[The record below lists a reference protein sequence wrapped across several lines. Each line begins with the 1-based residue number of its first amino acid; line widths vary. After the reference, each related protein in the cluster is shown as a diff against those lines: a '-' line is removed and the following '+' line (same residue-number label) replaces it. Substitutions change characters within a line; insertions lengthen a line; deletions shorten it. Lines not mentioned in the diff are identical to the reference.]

1 MIKIKILVALN
12 NEKIFKM
19 IKKEFSSKEDVVYKY
34 DIDSKENVIEFLSNK
49 KEEYTVITREDL
61 SGNIDNKLYIKQ
73 MRVANPNINI
83 VYFVKNLDKEYKEF
97 LFANEVFNIFEGE
110 DIDVDKLVEMVKED
124 KKVVYEKSSLKEA
137 ALKYDFAS
145 NTPSIIKKEII
156 AVYGTSGSGK
166 SIVSS
171 LIAKK
176 IAKDFNIKVALLD
189 MDIEDPSIDIINNI
203 DEKDVNLSQ
212 IVESVD
218 NLNEINSIIEKYMI
232 KDVKNK
238 NLWYIT
244 NNCSLFE
251 CQNKLSNK
259 YYEKIYGSMYN
270 KCDYTI
276 IDLPSSP
283 FLDVVPYTLNI
294 ATKIFFVINA
304 NYMSIRQAI
313 KYINLITKLWD
324 NDNGKIYLIVNKMQ
338 KDSLDIKQIE
348 SLLDGYK
355 IVTVLDYSKDIEGY
369 INGGV
374 YDLNIDFDLSK
385 LYEKLGLKEKEKR
398 TNIIKR
404 IYSNI
409 SKK

>member
-12 NEKIFKM
+12 NDKIFKLV
-19 IKKEFSSKEDVVYKY
+19 KKEFNKESNEVYRY
-34 DIDSKENVIEFLSNK
+34 DIDTKENVIEFLSKNRD
-49 KEEYTVITREDL
+49 EYTVLTREDL
-61 SGNIDNKLYIKQ
+61 AGSVDNKLFVKQ
-73 MRVANPNINI
+73 MRAANPNITI
-83 VYFVKNLDKEYKEF
+83 IYFVNSLNREYKEF
-97 LFANEVFNIFEGE
+97 LFANEVFNIFEGG
-110 DIDVDKLVEMVKED
+110 DVDINKVLLSIKED
-124 KKVVYEKSSLKEA
+124 KKVVYEKSNINETA
-137 ALKYDFAS
+137 QKYEY
-145 NTPSIIKKEII
+145 NPNISIIKKEII
-156 AVYGTSGSGK
+156 AIYGTSGSGK
-166 SIVSS
+166 SIISS
-171 LIAKK
+171 LLAKR
-176 IAKDFNIKVALLD
+176 ISKDFNIKVALLD

-203 DEKDVNLSQ
+203 DEKDVSLSQ

-218 NLNEINSIIEKYMI
+218 NQNEINNIIEKYMI
-232 KDVKNK
+232 KDAKNK

-259 YYEKIYGSMYN
+259 YYEKIYSSLYK

-338 KDSLDIKQIE
+338 RDSLEIKQIE
-348 SLLDGYK
+348 SLLSGYK
-355 IVTVLDYSKDIEGY
+355 IVSVLDYSKDIEGY
-369 INGGV
+369 INGGI
-374 YDLNIDFDLSK
+374 YDLNVDFNLSK
-385 LYEKLGLKEKEKR
+385 LYEKLGLVTKPKKES
-398 TNIIKR
+398 IIKR
-404 IYSNI
+404 IYQ
-409 SKK
+409 KYK

>member
-12 NEKIFKM
+12 NDKIFKLV
-19 IKKEFSSKEDVVYKY
+19 KKEFNKESNEVYRY
-34 DIDSKENVIEFLSNK
+34 DIDTKENVIEFLSKNRD
-49 KEEYTVITREDL
+49 EYTVLTREDL
-61 SGNIDNKLYIKQ
+61 AGSIDNKLYIKQ
-73 MRVANPNINI
+73 MRAANPNVTII
-83 VYFVKNLDKEYKEF
+83 YFVNSLNREYKEF
-97 LFANEVFNIFEGE
+97 LFANEVFNIFEGG
-110 DIDVDKLVEMVKED
+110 DVDINKVLLSIKED
-124 KKVVYEKSSLKEA
+124 KKVVYEKSNIKEA
-137 ALKYDFAS
+137 AQKYEYNPNIS
-145 NTPSIIKKEII
+145 VIKKEII
-156 AVYGTSGSGK
+156 AIYGTSGSGK
-166 SIVSS
+166 SIISS
-171 LIAKK
+171 LLAKR
-176 IAKDFNIKVALLD
+176 ISKDFNIKVALLD

-203 DEKDVNLSQ
+203 DEKDVSLSQ

-218 NLNEINSIIEKYMI
+218 NQNEINNIIEKYMI
-232 KDVKNK
+232 KDAKNK

-259 YYEKIYGSMYN
+259 YYEKIYSSLYK

-338 KDSLDIKQIE
+338 RDSLEIKQIE
-348 SLLDGYK
+348 SLLSGYK
-355 IVTVLDYSKDIEGY
+355 IVSVLDYSKDIEGY
-369 INGGV
+369 INGGI
-374 YDLNIDFDLSK
+374 YDLNVDFNLSK
-385 LYEKLGLKEKEKR
+385 LYEKLGLVTKPIKES
-398 TNIIKR
+398 IIKR
-404 IYSNI
+404 IY
-409 SKK
+409 KKYK

>member
-12 NEKIFKM
+12 NDKIFKLV
-19 IKKEFSSKEDVVYKY
+19 KKEFNKESNEVYRY
-34 DIDSKENVIEFLSNK
+34 DIDTKENVIEFLSKNRD
-49 KEEYTVITREDL
+49 EYTVLTREDL
-61 SGNIDNKLYIKQ
+61 AGSVDNKLFVKQ
-73 MRVANPNINI
+73 MRAANPNITI
-83 VYFVKNLDKEYKEF
+83 IYFVNSLNREYKEF
-97 LFANEVFNIFEGE
+97 LFANEVFNIFEGG
-110 DIDVDKLVEMVKED
+110 DVDINKVLLSIKED
-124 KKVVYEKSSLKEA
+124 KKVVYEKSNINEA
-137 ALKYDFAS
+137 AQKYEYNPNVS
-145 NTPSIIKKEII
+145 VIKKEII
-156 AVYGTSGSGK
+156 AIYGTSGSGK
-166 SIVSS
+166 SIISS
-171 LIAKK
+171 LLAKR
-176 IAKDFNIKVALLD
+176 ISKDFNIKVALLD

-203 DEKDVNLSQ
+203 DEKDVSLSQ

-218 NLNEINSIIEKYMI
+218 NQNEINNIIEKYMI
-232 KDVKNK
+232 KDAKNK

-259 YYEKIYGSMYN
+259 YYEKIYSSLYK

-338 KDSLDIKQIE
+338 RDSLEIKQIE
-348 SLLDGYK
+348 SLLSGYK
-355 IVTVLDYSKDIEGY
+355 IVSVLDYSKDIEGY
-369 INGGV
+369 INGGI
-374 YDLNIDFDLSK
+374 YDLNVDFNLSK
-385 LYEKLGLKEKEKR
+385 LYEKLGLVAKPIKES
-398 TNIIKR
+398 IIKR
-404 IYSNI
+404 IY
-409 SKK
+409 KKYK

>member
-12 NEKIFKM
+12 NDKIFKLV
-19 IKKEFSSKEDVVYKY
+19 KKEFNKESNEVYRY
-34 DIDSKENVIEFLSNK
+34 DIDTKENVIEFLSKNRD
-49 KEEYTVITREDL
+49 EYTVLTREDL
-61 SGNIDNKLYIKQ
+61 AGSVDNKLFVKQ
-73 MRVANPNINI
+73 MRAANPNITI
-83 VYFVKNLDKEYKEF
+83 IYFVNSLNREYKEF
-97 LFANEVFNIFEGE
+97 LFANEVFNIFEGG
-110 DIDVDKLVEMVKED
+110 DIDINKVLLSIKED
-124 KKVVYEKSSLKEA
+124 KKVVYEKSNINEA
-137 ALKYDFAS
+137 AQKYEYNPNVS
-145 NTPSIIKKEII
+145 VIKKEII
-156 AVYGTSGSGK
+156 AIYGTSGSGK
-166 SIVSS
+166 SIISS
-171 LIAKK
+171 LLAKR
-176 IAKDFNIKVALLD
+176 ISKDFNIKVALLD

-203 DEKDVNLSQ
+203 DEKDVSLSQ

-218 NLNEINSIIEKYMI
+218 NQNEINNIIEKYMI
-232 KDVKNK
+232 KDAKNK

-259 YYEKIYGSMYN
+259 YYEKIYSSLYK

-338 KDSLDIKQIE
+338 RDSLEIKQIE
-348 SLLDGYK
+348 SLLSGYK
-355 IVTVLDYSKDIEGY
+355 IVSVLDYSKDIEGY
-369 INGGV
+369 INGGI
-374 YDLNIDFDLSK
+374 YDLNVDFNLSK
-385 LYEKLGLKEKEKR
+385 LYEKLGLVTKPKKES
-398 TNIIKR
+398 IIKR
-404 IYSNI
+404 IY
-409 SKK
+409 KKYK

>member
-12 NEKIFKM
+12 NDKIFKLV
-19 IKKEFSSKEDVVYKY
+19 KKEFNKDNNEVYRY
-34 DIDSKENVIEFLSNK
+34 DIDTKENVIEFLSKNRD
-49 KEEYTVITREDL
+49 EYTVLTREDL
-61 SGNIDNKLYIKQ
+61 AGSVDNKLFVKQ
-73 MRVANPNINI
+73 MRAANPNITI
-83 VYFVKNLDKEYKEF
+83 IYFVNSLNREYKEF
-97 LFANEVFNIFEGE
+97 LFANEVFNIFEGG
-110 DIDVDKLVEMVKED
+110 DVDINKVLLSIKED
-124 KKVVYEKSSLKEA
+124 KKVVYEKSNINEA
-137 ALKYDFAS
+137 AQKYEY
-145 NTPSIIKKEII
+145 NPNISIIKKEII
-156 AVYGTSGSGK
+156 AIYGTSGSGK
-166 SIVSS
+166 SIISS
-171 LIAKK
+171 LLAKR
-176 IAKDFNIKVALLD
+176 ISKDFNIKVALLD

-203 DEKDVNLSQ
+203 DEKDVSLSQ

-218 NLNEINSIIEKYMI
+218 NQNEINNIIEKYMI
-232 KDVKNK
+232 KDAKNK

-259 YYEKIYGSMYN
+259 YYEKIYSSLYK

-338 KDSLDIKQIE
+338 RDSLEIKQIE
-348 SLLDGYK
+348 SLLSGYK
-355 IVTVLDYSKDIEGY
+355 IVSVLDYSKDIEGY
-369 INGGV
+369 INGGI
-374 YDLNIDFDLSK
+374 YDLNVDFNLSK
-385 LYEKLGLKEKEKR
+385 LYEKLGLVTKPKKES
-398 TNIIKR
+398 IIKR
-404 IYSNI
+404 IYQ
-409 SKK
+409 KYK

>member
-12 NEKIFKM
+12 NDKIFKLV
-19 IKKEFSSKEDVVYKY
+19 KKEFNKDNNEVYRY
-34 DIDSKENVIEFLSNK
+34 DIDTKENVIEFLSKNRD
-49 KEEYTVITREDL
+49 EYTVLTREDL
-61 SGNIDNKLYIKQ
+61 AGSVDNKLFVKQ
-73 MRVANPNINI
+73 MRAANPNITI
-83 VYFVKNLDKEYKEF
+83 IYFVNSLNREYKEF
-97 LFANEVFNIFEGE
+97 LFANEVFNIFEGG
-110 DIDVDKLVEMVKED
+110 DVDINKVLLSIKED
-124 KKVVYEKSSLKEA
+124 KKVVYEKSNISEA
-137 ALKYDFAS
+137 AQKYEY
-145 NTPSIIKKEII
+145 NPNISIIKKEII
-156 AVYGTSGSGK
+156 AIYGTSGSGK
-166 SIVSS
+166 SIISS
-171 LIAKK
+171 LLAKR
-176 IAKDFNIKVALLD
+176 ISKDFNIKVALLD

-203 DEKDVNLSQ
+203 DEKDVSLSQ

-218 NLNEINSIIEKYMI
+218 NQNEINNIIKKYMI
-232 KDVKNK
+232 KDAKNK

-259 YYEKIYGSMYN
+259 YYEKIYSSLYK

-338 KDSLDIKQIE
+338 RDSLEIKQIE
-348 SLLDGYK
+348 SLLSGYK
-355 IVTVLDYSKDIEGY
+355 IVSVLDYSKDIEGY
-369 INGGV
+369 INGGI
-374 YDLNIDFDLSK
+374 YDLNVDFNLSK
-385 LYEKLGLKEKEKR
+385 LYEKLGLVTKPKKES
-398 TNIIKR
+398 IIKR
-404 IYSNI
+404 IYQ
-409 SKK
+409 KYK

>member
-12 NEKIFKM
+12 NDKIFKLV
-19 IKKEFSSKEDVVYKY
+19 KKEFNKESNEVYRY
-34 DIDSKENVIEFLSNK
+34 DIDTKENVIEFLSKNRD
-49 KEEYTVITREDL
+49 EYTVLTREDL
-61 SGNIDNKLYIKQ
+61 AGSVDNKLFVKQ
-73 MRVANPNINI
+73 MRAANPNITI
-83 VYFVKNLDKEYKEF
+83 IYFVNSLNREYKEF
-97 LFANEVFNIFEGE
+97 LFANEVFNIFEGG
-110 DIDVDKLVEMVKED
+110 DIDINKVLLSIKED
-124 KKVVYEKSSLKEA
+124 KKVVYEKSNINEA
-137 ALKYDFAS
+137 AQKYEYNPNVS
-145 NTPSIIKKEII
+145 VIKKEII
-156 AVYGTSGSGK
+156 AIYGTSGSGK
-166 SIVSS
+166 SIISS
-171 LIAKK
+171 LLAKR
-176 IAKDFNIKVALLD
+176 ISKDFNIKVALLD

-203 DEKDVNLSQ
+203 DEKDVSLSQ

-218 NLNEINSIIEKYMI
+218 NQNEINNIIEKYMI
-232 KDVKNK
+232 KDAKNK

-259 YYEKIYGSMYN
+259 YYEKIYSSLYK

-338 KDSLDIKQIE
+338 RDSLEIKQIE
-348 SLLDGYK
+348 SLLSGYK
-355 IVTVLDYSKDIEGY
+355 IVSVLDYSKDIEGY
-369 INGGV
+369 INGGI
-374 YDLNIDFDLSK
+374 YDLNVDFNLSK
-385 LYEKLGLKEKEKR
+385 LYEKLGLVAKPIKES
-398 TNIIKR
+398 IIKR
-404 IYSNI
+404 IY
-409 SKK
+409 KKYK

>member
-12 NEKIFKM
+12 NDKIFKLV
-19 IKKEFSSKEDVVYKY
+19 KKEFNKESNEVYRY
-34 DIDSKENVIEFLSNK
+34 DIDTKENVIEFLSKNRD
-49 KEEYTVITREDL
+49 EYTVLTREDL
-61 SGNIDNKLYIKQ
+61 AGSVDNKLFVKQ
-73 MRVANPNINI
+73 MRAANPNITI
-83 VYFVKNLDKEYKEF
+83 IYFVNSLNREYKEF
-97 LFANEVFNIFEGE
+97 LFANEVFNIFEGG
-110 DIDVDKLVEMVKED
+110 DVDINKVLLSIKED
-124 KKVVYEKSSLKEA
+124 KKVVYEKSNISEA
-137 ALKYDFAS
+137 AQKYQY
-145 NTPSIIKKEII
+145 NPNISIIKKEII
-156 AVYGTSGSGK
+156 AIYGTSGSGK
-166 SIVSS
+166 SIISS
-171 LIAKK
+171 LLAKR
-176 IAKDFNIKVALLD
+176 ISKDFNIKVALLD

-203 DEKDVNLSQ
+203 DEKDVSLSQ

-218 NLNEINSIIEKYMI
+218 NQNEINNIIEKYMI
-232 KDVKNK
+232 KDAKNK

-259 YYEKIYGSMYN
+259 YYEKIYSSLYK

-338 KDSLDIKQIE
+338 RDSLEIKQIE
-348 SLLDGYK
+348 SLLSGYK
-355 IVTVLDYSKDIEGY
+355 IVSVLDYSKDIEGY
-369 INGGV
+369 INGGI
-374 YDLNIDFDLSK
+374 YDLNVDFNLSK
-385 LYEKLGLKEKEKR
+385 LYERLGLVTKPKKES
-398 TNIIKR
+398 IIKR
-404 IYSNI
+404 IY
-409 SKK
+409 KKI

>member
-12 NEKIFKM
+12 NDKIFKLV
-19 IKKEFSSKEDVVYKY
+19 KKEFNKESNEVYRY
-34 DIDSKENVIEFLSNK
+34 DIDTKENVIEFLSKNRD
-49 KEEYTVITREDL
+49 EYTVLTREDL
-61 SGNIDNKLYIKQ
+61 AGSVDNKLYIKQ
-73 MRVANPNINI
+73 MRAANPNVTII
-83 VYFVKNLDKEYKEF
+83 YFVNSLNREYKEF
-97 LFANEVFNIFEGE
+97 LFANEVFNIFEGG
-110 DIDVDKLVEMVKED
+110 DIDINKVLLSIKED
-124 KKVVYEKSSLKEA
+124 KKVVYEKSNINEA
-137 ALKYDFAS
+137 AQKYEYNPNVS
-145 NTPSIIKKEII
+145 VIKKEII
-156 AVYGTSGSGK
+156 AIYGTSGSGK
-166 SIVSS
+166 SIISS
-171 LIAKK
+171 LLAKR
-176 IAKDFNIKVALLD
+176 ISKDFNIKVALLD

-203 DEKDVNLSQ
+203 DEKDVSLSQ

-218 NLNEINSIIEKYMI
+218 NQNEINNIIEKYMI
-232 KDVKNK
+232 KDAKNK

-259 YYEKIYGSMYN
+259 YYEKIYSSLYK

-338 KDSLDIKQIE
+338 RDSLEIKQIE
-348 SLLDGYK
+348 SLLSGYK
-355 IVTVLDYSKDIEGY
+355 IVSVLDYSKDIEGY
-369 INGGV
+369 INGGI
-374 YDLNIDFDLSK
+374 YDLNVDFNLSK
-385 LYEKLGLKEKEKR
+385 LYEKLGLVAKPIKES
-398 TNIIKR
+398 IIKR
-404 IYSNI
+404 IY
-409 SKK
+409 KKYK

>member
-12 NEKIFKM
+12 NDKIFKLV
-19 IKKEFSSKEDVVYKY
+19 KKEFNKESNEVYRY
-34 DIDSKENVIEFLSNK
+34 DIDTKENVIEFLSKNRD
-49 KEEYTVITREDL
+49 EYTVLTREDL
-61 SGNIDNKLYIKQ
+61 AGSVDNKLFVKQ
-73 MRVANPNINI
+73 MRAANPNITI
-83 VYFVKNLDKEYKEF
+83 IYFVNSLNREYKEF
-97 LFANEVFNIFEGE
+97 LFANEVFNIFEGG
-110 DIDVDKLVEMVKED
+110 DVDINKVLLSIKED
-124 KKVVYEKSSLKEA
+124 KKVVYEKSNINEA
-137 ALKYDFAS
+137 AQKYEYNPNVS
-145 NTPSIIKKEII
+145 VIKKEII
-156 AVYGTSGSGK
+156 AIYGTSGSGK
-166 SIVSS
+166 SIISS
-171 LIAKK
+171 ILAKR
-176 IAKDFNIKVALLD
+176 ISKDFNIKVALLD

-203 DEKDVNLSQ
+203 DEKDVSLSQ

-218 NLNEINSIIEKYMI
+218 NQNEINNIIEKYMI
-232 KDVKNK
+232 KDAKNK

-259 YYEKIYGSMYN
+259 YYEKIYSSLYK

-338 KDSLDIKQIE
+338 RDSLEIKQIE
-348 SLLDGYK
+348 SLLSGYK
-355 IVTVLDYSKDIEGY
+355 IVSVLDYSKDIEGY
-369 INGGV
+369 INGGI
-374 YDLNIDFDLSK
+374 YDLNVDFNLSK
-385 LYEKLGLKEKEKR
+385 LYEKLGLVTKPIKES
-398 TNIIKR
+398 IIKR
-404 IYSNI
+404 IY
-409 SKK
+409 KKYK

>member
-12 NEKIFKM
+12 NDKIFKLV
-19 IKKEFSSKEDVVYKY
+19 KKEFNKESNEVYRY
-34 DIDSKENVIEFLSNK
+34 DIDTKENVIEFLSKNRD
-49 KEEYTVITREDL
+49 EYTVLTREDL
-61 SGNIDNKLYIKQ
+61 AGSVDNKLFVKQ
-73 MRVANPNINI
+73 MRAANPNITI
-83 VYFVKNLDKEYKEF
+83 IYFVNSLNREYKEF
-97 LFANEVFNIFEGE
+97 LFANEVFNIFEGG
-110 DIDVDKLVEMVKED
+110 DVDINKVLLSIKED
-124 KKVVYEKSSLKEA
+124 KKVVYEKSNINEA
-137 ALKYDFAS
+137 AQKYEYNPNIS
-145 NTPSIIKKEII
+145 VIKKEII
-156 AVYGTSGSGK
+156 AIYGTSGSGK
-166 SIVSS
+166 SIISS
-171 LIAKK
+171 LLAKR
-176 IAKDFNIKVALLD
+176 ISKDFNIKVALLD

-203 DEKDVNLSQ
+203 DEKDLSLSQ

-218 NLNEINSIIEKYMI
+218 NQNEINNIIEKYMI
-232 KDVKNK
+232 KDAKNK

-259 YYEKIYGSMYN
+259 YYEKIYSSLYK

-338 KDSLDIKQIE
+338 RDSLEIRQIE
-348 SLLDGYK
+348 SLLSGYK
-355 IVTVLDYSKDIEGY
+355 IVSVLDYSKDIEGY
-369 INGGV
+369 INGGI
-374 YDLNIDFDLSK
+374 YDLNVDFNLSK
-385 LYEKLGLKEKEKR
+385 LYEKLGLVTKPIKES
-398 TNIIKR
+398 IIKR
-404 IYSNI
+404 IY
-409 SKK
+409 KKYK

>member
-12 NEKIFKM
+12 NDKIFKLV
-19 IKKEFSSKEDVVYKY
+19 KKEFNKESNEVYRY
-34 DIDSKENVIEFLSNK
+34 DIDTKENVIEFLSKNRD
-49 KEEYTVITREDL
+49 EYTVLTREDL
-61 SGNIDNKLYIKQ
+61 AGSVDNKLFVKQ
-73 MRVANPNINI
+73 MRAANPNITI
-83 VYFVKNLDKEYKEF
+83 IYFVNSLNREYKEF
-97 LFANEVFNIFEGE
+97 LFANEVFNIFEGG
-110 DIDVDKLVEMVKED
+110 DVDINKVLLSIKED
-124 KKVVYEKSSLKEA
+124 KKVVYEKSNINETA
-137 ALKYDFAS
+137 QKYEY
-145 NTPSIIKKEII
+145 NPNISIIKKEII
-156 AVYGTSGSGK
+156 AIYGTSGSGK
-166 SIVSS
+166 SIISS
-171 LIAKK
+171 LLAKR
-176 IAKDFNIKVALLD
+176 ISKDFNIKVALLD

-203 DEKDVNLSQ
+203 DEKDVSLSQ

-218 NLNEINSIIEKYMI
+218 NQNEINNIIEKYMI
-232 KDVKNK
+232 KDAKNK

-259 YYEKIYGSMYN
+259 YYEKIYSSLYK

-338 KDSLDIKQIE
+338 RDSLEIKQIE
-348 SLLDGYK
+348 SLLSGYK
-355 IVTVLDYSKDIEGY
+355 IVSVLDYSKDIEGY
-369 INGGV
+369 INGGI
-374 YDLNIDFDLSK
+374 YDLNVDFNLSK
-385 LYEKLGLKEKEKR
+385 LYERLGLVTKPKKES
-398 TNIIKR
+398 IIKR
-404 IYSNI
+404 IYQ
-409 SKK
+409 KYK

>member
-12 NEKIFKM
+12 NDKIFKLV
-19 IKKEFSSKEDVVYKY
+19 KKEFNKESNEVYRY
-34 DIDSKENVIEFLSNK
+34 DIDTKENVIEFLSKNRD
-49 KEEYTVITREDL
+49 EYTVLTREDL
-61 SGNIDNKLYIKQ
+61 AGSVDNKLFVKQ
-73 MRVANPNINI
+73 MRAANPNITI
-83 VYFVKNLDKEYKEF
+83 IYFVNSLNREYKEF
-97 LFANEVFNIFEGE
+97 LFANEVFNIFEGG
-110 DIDVDKLVEMVKED
+110 DVDINKVLLSIKED
-124 KKVVYEKSSLKEA
+124 KKVVYEKSNISEA
-137 ALKYDFAS
+137 AQKYQY
-145 NTPSIIKKEII
+145 NPNISIIKKEII
-156 AVYGTSGSGK
+156 AIYGTSGSGK
-166 SIVSS
+166 SIISS
-171 LIAKK
+171 LLAKR
-176 IAKDFNIKVALLD
+176 ISKDFNIKVALLD

-203 DEKDVNLSQ
+203 DEKDVSLSQ

-218 NLNEINSIIEKYMI
+218 NQNEINNIIEKYMI
-232 KDVKNK
+232 KDAKNK

-259 YYEKIYGSMYN
+259 YYEKIYSSLYK

-338 KDSLDIKQIE
+338 RDSLEIKQIE
-348 SLLDGYK
+348 SLLSGYK
-355 IVTVLDYSKDIEGY
+355 IVSVLDYSKDIEGY
-369 INGGV
+369 INGGI
-374 YDLNIDFDLSK
+374 YDLNVDFNLSK
-385 LYEKLGLKEKEKR
+385 LYERLGLVTKPKKES
-398 TNIIKR
+398 IIKR
-404 IYSNI
+404 IYQ
-409 SKK
+409 KYK

>member
-12 NEKIFKM
+12 NDKIFKLV
-19 IKKEFSSKEDVVYKY
+19 KKEFNKESNEVYRY
-34 DIDSKENVIEFLSNK
+34 DIDTKENVIEFLSKNRD
-49 KEEYTVITREDL
+49 EYTVLTREDL
-61 SGNIDNKLYIKQ
+61 AGSVDNKLYIKQ
-73 MRVANPNINI
+73 MRAANPNVTII
-83 VYFVKNLDKEYKEF
+83 YFVNSLNREYKEF
-97 LFANEVFNIFEGE
+97 LFANEVFNIFEGG
-110 DIDVDKLVEMVKED
+110 DIDINKVLLSIKED
-124 KKVVYEKSSLKEA
+124 KKVVYEKSNINEA
-137 ALKYDFAS
+137 AQKYEYNPNVS
-145 NTPSIIKKEII
+145 VIKKEII
-156 AVYGTSGSGK
+156 AIYGTSGSGK
-166 SIVSS
+166 SIISS
-171 LIAKK
+171 LLAKR
-176 IAKDFNIKVALLD
+176 ISKDFNIKVALLD

-203 DEKDVNLSQ
+203 DEKDVSLSQ

-218 NLNEINSIIEKYMI
+218 NQNEINNIIEKYMI
-232 KDVKNK
+232 KDAKNK

-259 YYEKIYGSMYN
+259 YYEKIYSSLYK

-338 KDSLDIKQIE
+338 RDSLEIKQIE
-348 SLLDGYK
+348 SLLSGYK
-355 IVTVLDYSKDIEGY
+355 IVSVLDYSKDIEGY
-369 INGGV
+369 INGGI
-374 YDLNIDFDLSK
+374 YDLNVDFNLSK
-385 LYEKLGLKEKEKR
+385 LYEKLGLVTKPKKES
-398 TNIIKR
+398 IIKR
-404 IYSNI
+404 IY
-409 SKK
+409 KKYK

>member
-12 NEKIFKM
+12 NDKIFKLV
-19 IKKEFSSKEDVVYKY
+19 KKEFNKESNEVYRY
-34 DIDSKENVIEFLSNK
+34 DIDTKENVIEFLSKNRD
-49 KEEYTVITREDL
+49 EYTVLTREDL
-61 SGNIDNKLYIKQ
+61 AGSVDNKLFVKQ
-73 MRVANPNINI
+73 MRAANPNITI
-83 VYFVKNLDKEYKEF
+83 IYFVNSLNREYKEF
-97 LFANEVFNIFEGE
+97 LFANEVFNIFEGG
-110 DIDVDKLVEMVKED
+110 DVDINKVLLSIKED
-124 KKVVYEKSSLKEA
+124 KKVVYEKSNINEA
-137 ALKYDFAS
+137 AQKYEYNPNVS
-145 NTPSIIKKEII
+145 VIKKEII
-156 AVYGTSGSGK
+156 AIYGTSGSGK
-166 SIVSS
+166 SIISS
-171 LIAKK
+171 LLAKR
-176 IAKDFNIKVALLD
+176 ISNDFNIKVALLD

-203 DEKDVNLSQ
+203 DEKDVSLSQ

-218 NLNEINSIIEKYMI
+218 NQNEINNIIEKYMI
-232 KDVKNK
+232 KDAKNK

-259 YYEKIYGSMYN
+259 YYEKIYSSLYK

-338 KDSLDIKQIE
+338 RDSLEIKQIE
-348 SLLDGYK
+348 SLLSGYK
-355 IVTVLDYSKDIEGY
+355 IVSVLDYSKDIEGY
-369 INGGV
+369 INGGI
-374 YDLNIDFDLSK
+374 YDLNVDFNLSK
-385 LYEKLGLKEKEKR
+385 LYEKLGLVAKPIKES
-398 TNIIKR
+398 IIKR
-404 IYSNI
+404 IY
-409 SKK
+409 KKYK

>member
-12 NEKIFKM
+12 NDKIFKLV
-19 IKKEFSSKEDVVYKY
+19 KKEFNKESNEVYRY
-34 DIDSKENVIEFLSNK
+34 DIDTKENVIEFLSKNRD
-49 KEEYTVITREDL
+49 EYTVLTREDL
-61 SGNIDNKLYIKQ
+61 AGSVDNKLFVKQ
-73 MRVANPNINI
+73 MRAANPNITI
-83 VYFVKNLDKEYKEF
+83 IYFVNSLNREYKEF
-97 LFANEVFNIFEGE
+97 LFANEVFNIFEGG
-110 DIDVDKLVEMVKED
+110 DIDINKVLLSIKED
-124 KKVVYEKSSLKEA
+124 KKVVYEKSNINEA
-137 ALKYDFAS
+137 AQKYEY
-145 NTPSIIKKEII
+145 NPNISIIKKEII
-156 AVYGTSGSGK
+156 AIYGTSGSGK
-166 SIVSS
+166 SIISS
-171 LIAKK
+171 LLAKR
-176 IAKDFNIKVALLD
+176 ISKDFNIKVALLD

-203 DEKDVNLSQ
+203 DEKDVSLSQ

-218 NLNEINSIIEKYMI
+218 NQNEINNIIEKYMI
-232 KDVKNK
+232 KDAKNK

-259 YYEKIYGSMYN
+259 YYEKIYSSLYK

-338 KDSLDIKQIE
+338 RDSLEIKQIE
-348 SLLDGYK
+348 SLLSGYK
-355 IVTVLDYSKDIEGY
+355 IVSVLDYSKDIEGY
-369 INGGV
+369 INGGI
-374 YDLNIDFDLSK
+374 YDLNVDFNLSK
-385 LYEKLGLKEKEKR
+385 LYERLGLVTKPKKES
-398 TNIIKR
+398 IIKR
-404 IYSNI
+404 IYQ
-409 SKK
+409 KYK

>member
-1 MIKIKILVALN
+1 
-12 NEKIFKM
+12 
-19 IKKEFSSKEDVVYKY
+19 
-34 DIDSKENVIEFLSNK
+34 
-49 KEEYTVITREDL
+49 
-61 SGNIDNKLYIKQ
+61 
-73 MRVANPNINI
+73 MRVANPNINVI
-83 VYFVKNLDKEYKEF
+83 YFVNNLDKEYKEF

-110 DIDVDKLVEMVKED
+110 DVDISKVFESIKED
-124 KKVVYEKSSLKEA
+124 KKIVYQKSSLNEA
-137 ALKYDFAS
+137 ALKYNFEKI
-145 NTPSIIKKEII
+145 TPSVIKKEII

-176 IAKDFNIKVALLD
+176 IAKEFNLKVALLD

-218 NLNEINSIIEKYMI
+218 NLSEINNIIEKYMI

-244 NNCSLFE
+244 NNCTLFE

-348 SLLDGYK
+348 GLLDGYK
-355 IVTVLDYSKDIEGY
+355 IVSVLDYSKDIEGY
-369 INGGV
+369 INGGI

-398 TNIIKR
+398 GNIIKR
-404 IYSNI
+404 IYTNI

>member
-12 NEKIFKM
+12 NDKIFKLV
-19 IKKEFSSKEDVVYKY
+19 KKEFNKESNEVYRY
-34 DIDSKENVIEFLSNK
+34 DIDTKENVIEFLSKNRD
-49 KEEYTVITREDL
+49 EYTVLTREDL
-61 SGNIDNKLYIKQ
+61 AGSVDNKLFVKQ
-73 MRVANPNINI
+73 MRAANPNITI
-83 VYFVKNLDKEYKEF
+83 IYFVNSLNREYKEF
-97 LFANEVFNIFEGE
+97 LFANEVFNIFEGG
-110 DIDVDKLVEMVKED
+110 DIDINKVLLSIKED
-124 KKVVYEKSSLKEA
+124 KKVVYEKSNINEA
-137 ALKYDFAS
+137 AQKYEY
-145 NTPSIIKKEII
+145 NPNISIIKKEII
-156 AVYGTSGSGK
+156 AIYGTSGSGK
-166 SIVSS
+166 SIISS
-171 LIAKK
+171 LLAKR
-176 IAKDFNIKVALLD
+176 ISKDFNIKVALLD

-203 DEKDVNLSQ
+203 DEKDVSLSQ

-218 NLNEINSIIEKYMI
+218 NQNEINNIIEKYMI
-232 KDVKNK
+232 KDAKNK

-259 YYEKIYGSMYN
+259 YYEKIYSSLYK

-338 KDSLDIKQIE
+338 RDSLEIKQIE
-348 SLLDGYK
+348 SLLSGYK
-355 IVTVLDYSKDIEGY
+355 IVSVLDYSKDIEGY
-369 INGGV
+369 INGGI
-374 YDLNIDFDLSK
+374 YDLNVDFNLSK
-385 LYEKLGLKEKEKR
+385 LYEKLGLVTKPKKES
-398 TNIIKR
+398 IIKR
-404 IYSNI
+404 IYQ
-409 SKK
+409 KYK

>member
-12 NEKIFKM
+12 NDKIFKLV
-19 IKKEFSSKEDVVYKY
+19 KKEFNKESNEVYRY
-34 DIDSKENVIEFLSNK
+34 DIDTKENVIEFLSKNRD
-49 KEEYTVITREDL
+49 EYTVLTREDL
-61 SGNIDNKLYIKQ
+61 AGSVDNKLFVKQ
-73 MRVANPNINI
+73 MRAANPNITI
-83 VYFVKNLDKEYKEF
+83 IYFVNSLNREYKEF
-97 LFANEVFNIFEGE
+97 LFANEVFNIFEGG
-110 DIDVDKLVEMVKED
+110 DVDINKVLLSIKED
-124 KKVVYEKSSLKEA
+124 KKVVYEKSNINEA
-137 ALKYDFAS
+137 AQKYEYNPNIS
-145 NTPSIIKKEII
+145 VIKKEII
-156 AVYGTSGSGK
+156 AIYGTSGSGK
-166 SIVSS
+166 SIIST
-171 LIAKK
+171 LLAKR
-176 IAKDFNIKVALLD
+176 ISKDFNIKVALLD

-203 DEKDVNLSQ
+203 DEKDVSLSQ

-218 NLNEINSIIEKYMI
+218 NQNEINNIIEKYMI
-232 KDVKNK
+232 KDAKNK

-259 YYEKIYGSMYN
+259 YYEKIYSSLYK

-338 KDSLDIKQIE
+338 RDSLEIKQIE
-348 SLLDGYK
+348 SLLSGYK
-355 IVTVLDYSKDIEGY
+355 IVSVLDYSKDIEGY
-369 INGGV
+369 INGGI
-374 YDLNIDFDLSK
+374 YDLNVDFNLSK
-385 LYEKLGLKEKEKR
+385 LYEKLGLITKPIKES
-398 TNIIKR
+398 IIKR
-404 IYSNI
+404 IY
-409 SKK
+409 KKYK

>member
-12 NEKIFKM
+12 NDKIFKLV
-19 IKKEFSSKEDVVYKY
+19 KKEFNKESNEVYRY
-34 DIDSKENVIEFLSNK
+34 DIDTKENVIEFLSKNRD
-49 KEEYTVITREDL
+49 EYTVLTREDL
-61 SGNIDNKLYIKQ
+61 AGSVDNKLFVKQ
-73 MRVANPNINI
+73 MRAANPNITI
-83 VYFVKNLDKEYKEF
+83 IYFVNSLNREYKEF
-97 LFANEVFNIFEGE
+97 LFANEVFNIFEGG
-110 DIDVDKLVEMVKED
+110 DVDINKVLLSIKED
-124 KKVVYEKSSLKEA
+124 KKVVYEKSNINEA
-137 ALKYDFAS
+137 AQKYEYNPNVS
-145 NTPSIIKKEII
+145 VIKKEII
-156 AVYGTSGSGK
+156 AIYGTSGSGK
-166 SIVSS
+166 SIISS
-171 LIAKK
+171 LLAKR
-176 IAKDFNIKVALLD
+176 ISKDFNIKVALLD

-203 DEKDVNLSQ
+203 DEKDVSLSQ

-218 NLNEINSIIEKYMI
+218 NQNEINNIIEKYMI
-232 KDVKNK
+232 KDAKNK

-259 YYEKIYGSMYN
+259 YYEKIYSSLYK

-338 KDSLDIKQIE
+338 RDSLEIKQIE
-348 SLLDGYK
+348 SLLSGYK
-355 IVTVLDYSKDIEGY
+355 IVSVLDYSKDIEGY
-369 INGGV
+369 INGGI
-374 YDLNIDFDLSK
+374 YDLNVDFNLSK
-385 LYEKLGLKEKEKR
+385 LYEKLGLVTKPKKES
-398 TNIIKR
+398 IIKR
-404 IYSNI
+404 IY
-409 SKK
+409 KKYK

>member
-12 NEKIFKM
+12 NDKIFKLV
-19 IKKEFSSKEDVVYKY
+19 KKEFNKESNEVYRY
-34 DIDSKENVIEFLSNK
+34 DIDTKENVIEFLSKNRD
-49 KEEYTVITREDL
+49 EYTVLTREDL
-61 SGNIDNKLYIKQ
+61 AGSVDNKLFVKQ
-73 MRVANPNINI
+73 MRAANPNITI
-83 VYFVKNLDKEYKEF
+83 IYFVNSLNREYKEF
-97 LFANEVFNIFEGE
+97 LFANEVFNIFEGG
-110 DIDVDKLVEMVKED
+110 DVDINKVLLSIKED
-124 KKVVYEKSSLKEA
+124 KKVVYEKSNINEA
-137 ALKYDFAS
+137 AQKYEYNPNIS
-145 NTPSIIKKEII
+145 VIKKEII
-156 AVYGTSGSGK
+156 AIYGTSGSGK
-166 SIVSS
+166 SIISS
-171 LIAKK
+171 LLAKR
-176 IAKDFNIKVALLD
+176 ISKDFNIKVALLD

-203 DEKDVNLSQ
+203 DEKDVSLSQ

-218 NLNEINSIIEKYMI
+218 NQNEINNIIEKYMI
-232 KDVKNK
+232 KDAKNK

-259 YYEKIYGSMYN
+259 YYEKIYSSLYK

-338 KDSLDIKQIE
+338 RDSLEIKQIE
-348 SLLDGYK
+348 SLLSGYK
-355 IVTVLDYSKDIEGY
+355 IVSVLDYSKDIEGY
-369 INGGV
+369 INGGI
-374 YDLNIDFDLSK
+374 YDLNVDFNLSK
-385 LYEKLGLKEKEKR
+385 LYEKLGLVTKPIKES
-398 TNIIKR
+398 IIKR
-404 IYSNI
+404 IY
-409 SKK
+409 KKYK

>member
-12 NEKIFKM
+12 NDKIFKLV
-19 IKKEFSSKEDVVYKY
+19 KKEFNKESNEVYRY
-34 DIDSKENVIEFLSNK
+34 DIDTKENVIEFLSKNRD
-49 KEEYTVITREDL
+49 EYTVLTREDL
-61 SGNIDNKLYIKQ
+61 AGSVDNKLFVKQ
-73 MRVANPNINI
+73 MRAANPNITI
-83 VYFVKNLDKEYKEF
+83 IYFVNSLNREYKEF
-97 LFANEVFNIFEGE
+97 LFANEVFNIFEGG
-110 DIDVDKLVEMVKED
+110 DVDINKVLLSIKED
-124 KKVVYEKSSLKEA
+124 KKVVYEKSNISEA
-137 ALKYDFAS
+137 AQKYEY
-145 NTPSIIKKEII
+145 NPNISIIKKEII
-156 AVYGTSGSGK
+156 AIYGTSGSGK
-166 SIVSS
+166 SIISS
-171 LIAKK
+171 LLAKR
-176 IAKDFNIKVALLD
+176 ISKDFNIKVALLD

-203 DEKDVNLSQ
+203 DEKDVSLSQ

-218 NLNEINSIIEKYMI
+218 NQNEINNIIEKYMI
-232 KDVKNK
+232 KDAKNK

-259 YYEKIYGSMYN
+259 YYEKIYSSLYK

-338 KDSLDIKQIE
+338 RDSLEIKQIE
-348 SLLDGYK
+348 SLLSGYK
-355 IVTVLDYSKDIEGY
+355 IVSVLDYSKDIEGY
-369 INGGV
+369 INGGI
-374 YDLNIDFDLSK
+374 YDLNVDFNLSK
-385 LYEKLGLKEKEKR
+385 LYERLGLVTKPKKES
-398 TNIIKR
+398 IIKR
-404 IYSNI
+404 IY
-409 SKK
+409 KKI

>member
-12 NEKIFKM
+12 NDKIFKLV
-19 IKKEFSSKEDVVYKY
+19 KKEFNKESNEVYRY
-34 DIDSKENVIEFLSNK
+34 DIDTKENVIEFLSKNRD
-49 KEEYTVITREDL
+49 EYTVLTREDL
-61 SGNIDNKLYIKQ
+61 AGSVDNKLFVKQ
-73 MRVANPNINI
+73 MRAANPNITI
-83 VYFVKNLDKEYKEF
+83 IYFVNSLNREYKEF
-97 LFANEVFNIFEGE
+97 LFANEVFNIFEGG
-110 DIDVDKLVEMVKED
+110 DVDINKVLLSIKED
-124 KKVVYEKSSLKEA
+124 KKVVYEKSNISEA
-137 ALKYDFAS
+137 AQKYEY
-145 NTPSIIKKEII
+145 NPNISIIKKEII
-156 AVYGTSGSGK
+156 AIYGTSGSGK
-166 SIVSS
+166 SIISS
-171 LIAKK
+171 LLAKR
-176 IAKDFNIKVALLD
+176 ISKDFNIKVALLD

-203 DEKDVNLSQ
+203 DEKDVSLSQ

-218 NLNEINSIIEKYMI
+218 NKNEINNIIEKYMI
-232 KDVKNK
+232 KDAKNK

-259 YYEKIYGSMYN
+259 YYEKIYSSLYK

-338 KDSLDIKQIE
+338 RDSLEIKQIE
-348 SLLDGYK
+348 SLLSGYK
-355 IVTVLDYSKDIEGY
+355 IVSVLDYSKDIEGY
-369 INGGV
+369 INGGI
-374 YDLNIDFDLSK
+374 YDLNVDFNLSK
-385 LYEKLGLKEKEKR
+385 LYERLGLVTKPKKES
-398 TNIIKR
+398 IIKR
-404 IYSNI
+404 IYQ
-409 SKK
+409 KYK